1 MMGSSFLAD
10 LPSLYK
16 VLFNLV
22 QQDVEAYTNRD
33 LIVKSIR
40 KLGKSAKKLDPIIT
54 QSPSLALSINTI
66 V

>member
-22 QQDVEAYTNRD
+22 QQDVEAYPNRD

-40 KLGKSAKKLDPIIT
+40 KLF
-54 QSPSLALSINTI
+54 
-66 V
+66 